1 MGEISLE
8 YPGNPAGIIRCRMT
22 RRGEELAHDLGI
34 GLAIE
39 SDSRA
44 RGCVHTVISEGGM
57 DRAPA
62 GAVTQEKSPVDVEE
76 DELPL
81 HAGVVPGRLSA
92 AHRRQSVT
100 PRRLQMTQM
109 KVPQRVQGYPS
120 EARSSRPHARHSIA
134 SVAGGL
140 GDRGCI
146 AV

>member
-1 MGEISLE
+1 
-8 YPGNPAGIIRCRMT
+8 MT
-22 RRGEELAHDLGI
+22 RRRQKLAHDLGI

-44 RGCVHTVISEGGM
+44 RCGVHPVVSERRM

-76 DELPL
+76 DELLL
-81 HAGVVPGRLSA
+81 HAEVEPGWLSA
-92 AHRRQSVT
+92 AHCRQSVT
-100 PRRLQMTQM
+100 PRRLQMMQM
-109 KVPQRVQGYPS
+109 NVPQRAQGYPS
-120 EARSSRPHARHSIA
+120 DARSSRPQARHSIA

-140 GDRGCI
+140 GAGGFM